1 LTNPAEC
8 SIIRY
13 NEKQRERLDMSANVA
28 TGKMDV
34 SPIGRTW
41 VKPKKYPFELKPY
54 PWKEYVDANTP
65 KPRGIRGMH
74 FIEFGFVNIND
85 IDKGEIKDNY
95 GRLNDNITAA
105 DLEPIVTLYEN
116 GEYDFAGFE
125 PPVIADPSGVCGN
138 KLVAGEHRLEG
149 KRLTLHIDISKGALL
164 GGEWLF
170 VAICKF
176 DNLEALRDYSFAE
189 NNKKLS
195 FVKRFSSYDSSIAN
209 IGEYLKTLEPK
220 YRTKAKVLAK
230 LKEVSWD
237 GCEIGGVYVKYTN
250 ADKEIFAEDCLK
262 FVGVKVEPKKR
273 YNHGDVVS
281 EFIDEGYRGV
291 TKKHPEDDPNTYIGN
306 FKGVVSETGFDPN
319 FIRATESLIP
329 KILKGE
335 DVNIIAYVDA
345 RSKNVADKIR
355 KKIVAN
361 YFKNIIKTSY
371 GLVALDIGTS
381 LEDLKNKS
389 KGNLGK
395 VTFYFC
401 KVFKDDPLFTIE
413 ECEK

>member
-1 LTNPAEC
+1 
-8 SIIRY
+8 
-13 NEKQRERLDMSANVA
+13 M
-28 TGKMDV
+28 
-34 SPIGRTW
+34 
-41 VKPKKYPFELKPY
+41 KYSFELKPY

-65 KPRGIRGMH
+65 KPGGIKGTH
-74 FIEFGFVNIND
+74 FVEFGFVNVND

-95 GRLNDNITAA
+95 GRLNDTISA
-105 DLEPIVTLYEN
+105 DDLKSIIAVFVN

-125 PPVIADPSGVCGN
+125 PPVIAHPDGVCGN
-138 KLVAGEHRLEG
+138 KLVAGEHRFEG
-149 KRLTLHIDISKGALL
+149 KKKTRHIDVSKGALL

-195 FVKRFSSYDSSIAN
+195 FVKRFSSYKSSIAN
-209 IGEYLKTLEPK
+209 ISEYLKTLEPK
-220 YRTKAKVLAK
+220 YHTKAKVLAK

-237 GCEIGGVYVKYTN
+237 GCEIDGEYVNYTN
-250 ADKEIFAEDCLK
+250 AEKEIFAEECLK
-262 FVGVKVEPKKR
+262 FIGVKYESKKR
-273 YNHGDVVS
+273 YDRNTV
-281 EFIDEGYRGV
+281 IDELV
-291 TKKHPEDDPNTYIGN
+291 DEFDMFKKSKGGKNPKDDRNIYISN

-335 DVNIIAYVDA
+335 DVNIVAYVDA
-345 RSKNVADKIR
+345 RSKTMADKIR

-371 GLVALDIGTS
+371 GLVALDTGTS
-381 LEDLKNKS
+381 VAELKKKS

-401 KVFKDDPLFTIE
+401 KVFKDDPLFTIM
-413 ECEK
+413 ECKK